1 MLFLW
6 RKDVRA
12 GYFITGVLILFTLL
26 TTLSDRCLLIYYHGI
41 PKTTLIFLSFNY
53 QTITSVLVL
62 YLSKLYFFFPT
73 QLGTCVLNLDSS
85 TESSHVL
92 IELTRPASILLST
105 FTFCL
110 RGQRV

>member
-62 YLSKLYFFFPT
+62 YLSKLYFF
-73 QLGTCVLNLDSS
+73 
-85 TESSHVL
+85 SHTVRHL
-92 IELTRPASILLST
+92 CT
-105 FTFCL
+105 
-110 RGQRV
+110 